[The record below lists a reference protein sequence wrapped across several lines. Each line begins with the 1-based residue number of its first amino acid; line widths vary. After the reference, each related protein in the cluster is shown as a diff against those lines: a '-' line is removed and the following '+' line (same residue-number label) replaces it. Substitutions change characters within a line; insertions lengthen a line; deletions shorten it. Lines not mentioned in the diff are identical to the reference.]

1 MLYFMERELLYT
13 LLAVLAVSLIS
24 VLAAIPLLLKK
35 RLSKRFQLF
44 MLSLSVGAL
53 LAVVFFD
60 FIPHIAEEGFS
71 QAAGITLIAGF
82 LVFFIIER
90 LVHHHHSH
98 EVEKEGSGHS
108 HAYHL
113 GLVNVIGDAIH
124 NFLDGIVIASSFLVN
139 PVVGITAT
147 VSVILHEV
155 PQEIADFS
163 VLLYSGYSKKK
174 ALLLNFLSA
183 LTAIIG
189 AVLVFVLAD
198 SVHKLSDYLI
208 PFAAGNFIY
217 IAASNLLPQLHR
229 HCDTKETIEHLAA
242 IILGVIIVLVVSAF
256 AGEHI
261 H

>member
-1 MLYFMERELLYT
+1 MNNALTYT
-13 LLAVLAVSLIS
+13 LIGVVVVSLIS
-24 VLAAIPLLLKK
+24 VLAALPLLLKNK
-35 RLSKRFQLF
+35 LSNRFQLF
-44 MLSLSVGAL
+44 MLSVSVGSL

-60 FIPHIAEEGFS
+60 FMPHLAEEGFTT
-71 QAAGITLIAGF
+71 QAGITIIIGF
-82 LVFFIIER
+82 LVFFVIER

-98 EVEKEGSGHS
+98 KVEEEGSGHG

-113 GLVNVIGDAIH
+113 GLVNVIGDGIH

-163 VLLYSGYSKKK
+163 VLLYSGYSKRK
-174 ALLLNFLSA
+174 ALMLNFLSA
-183 LTAIIG
+183 ITAVAG
-189 AVLVFVLAD
+189 AILVFFI
-198 SVHKLSDYLI
+198 SDAAHQISYYLI

-217 IAASNLLPQLHR
+217 IAASNLLPQLNR
-229 HCDTKETIEHLAA
+229 SCSGKETLEHVLA
-242 IILGVIIVLVVSAF
+242 IILGVVIVLAVSAF